1 MLNVVA
7 MVMDATIV
15 HVAHFP
21 IQKMVVLV
29 TIFVVAVV
37 VVVAAAAAAT
47 KLLEQIV
54 YQLNLLVLLVPI
66 KIRLNST
73 FVRYKVQRGNH
84 FYVVPYT

>member
-7 MVMDATIV
+7 MVMGVTIV

-37 VVVAAAAAAT
+37 VAAAAAAAAT

-54 YQLNLLVLLVPI
+54 YQLNLLVLLVLI
-66 KIRLNST
+66 TK
-73 FVRYKVQRGNH
+73 
-84 FYVVPYT
+84 

>member
-21 IQKMVVLV
+21 IQVVLV

>member
-37 VVVAAAAAAT
+37 VVVAAAAAT

>member
-1 MLNVVA
+1 

-37 VVVAAAAAAT
+37 VVVAAAAAAAT